1 MKHAHAKAPGKLY
14 IAGEYAVTEPGYP
27 AVIVAVDRFI
37 TVSLS
42 PSSNVYGTI
51 CSPQLSS
58 KTLRWKRLGHDL
70 FLEEPIEKAA
80 ILLNTMEITERFLR
94 EKGMMLP
101 YYDVTIKSSLDN
113 KDGRKYGLG
122 SSGAVTVATILALL
136 ESVEYSLDD
145 EGIFKLAAI
154 THTYLESHGS
164 LGDLAAATYTGW
176 IAYSCVDKSW
186 LKEKLADTNL
196 TSLLECSWPEL
207 KIERLPS
214 PKTLKLIVGW
224 TGIPASTETYVK
236 SIEQDREELN
246 YQDFLLQSKK
256 CVSDLIV
263 GLKINDTQQVF
274 DSIRYNRELLL
285 EMSRAKEIVI
295 ETPLLQRLTRIAL
308 KYGAASKTSG
318 AGGGDCGIALIDS
331 SVKQRQILTEWQ
343 ANKIEPLSL
352 NVYDKSNQ

>member
-14 IAGEYAVTEPGYP
+14 IAGEYAVTEPGHP

-58 KTLRWKRLGHDL
+58 KTLKWKRLGHDL
-70 FLEEPIEKAA
+70 FLEEPIEKTT
-80 ILLNTMEITERFLR
+80 ILLKTIEVTEHFLR
-94 EKGMMLP
+94 EKGVTLP
-101 YYDVTIKSSLDN
+101 YYDITIKSSLDS

-154 THTYLESHGS
+154 IHTQLHSRGS

-176 IAYSCVDKSW
+176 IAYYSVDKSW
-186 LKEKLADTNL
+186 VKEKLADANL
-196 TSLLECSWPEL
+196 ISLLECSWPEL

-256 CVSDLIV
+256 CVTDLIV
-263 GLKINDTQQVF
+263 GLKTNDTQQVF

-285 EMSRAKEIVI
+285 EMSHAKEIVI
-295 ETPLLQRLTRIAL
+295 ETPLLQTLTRIAL

-318 AGGGDCGIALIDS
+318 AGGGDCGIALVNS
-331 SVKQRQILTEWQ
+331 SVQENEILSEWR
-343 ANKIEPLSL
+343 ASTIEPLSL
-352 NVYDKSNQ
+352 AVYDKSNL